1 LSNAAE
7 KGVAA
12 IIHAAPDG
20 ARIRASPGYGRTVQ
34 TASKFF
40 SADPDTVTA
49 HDEARFF
56 GGLRTGNFTFKR
68 TGEGRLRAVDRA
80 LIECLDRAD
89 ARIDTVL
96 DLGISSGVTT
106 AELAAAIAQSGRT
119 VSMTGTDRGLAARIV
134 DLPMGC
140 RALVEPSGHVLQYE
154 ILGRA
159 MRPWTRRLD
168 YLTGMIV
175 AQKVVDRTLGPLAR
189 SRARTA
195 EAGSPVALVSPRL
208 SQSDAIRLIEDDI
221 TVRNPALVGGFDL
234 IRAANIL
241 NRHYFEPADLQRA
254 VDNVRSY
261 LRGPGAWLLVLR
273 THGEDG
279 HRGTLFRVAGD
290 RGLAVVER
298 WGGGSEVE
306 SMFLQAPADQSG

>member
-1 LSNAAE
+1 
-7 KGVAA
+7 
-12 IIHAAPDG
+12 
-20 ARIRASPGYGRTVQ
+20 VQ

-40 SADPDTVTA
+40 SADPDSVTPR
-49 HDEARFF
+49 DEARFF

-68 TGEGRLRAVDRA
+68 TEEGRLRAVDRA

-96 DLGISSGVTT
+96 DLGISSGITT
-106 AELAAAIAQSGRT
+106 AELAAAIAQSGRR
-119 VSMTGTDRGLAARIV
+119 VRLTGTDRGLAARIV

-140 RALVEPSGHVLQYE
+140 RALVEPNGHVLQYE
-154 ILGRA
+154 ILGQA

-168 YLTGMIV
+168 YLTGMVV

-189 SRARTA
+189 ARGVSPH
-195 EAGSPVALVSPRL
+195 AGNPVALVSRRL
-208 SQSDAIRLIEDDI
+208 AQSDAMRLIEDDI
-221 TVRNPALVGGFDL
+221 TVRNPALTGGFDL

-241 NRHYFEPADLQRA
+241 NRHYFEPAELQRA

-261 LRGPGAWLLVLR
+261 LRGPGAWLQVLR
-273 THGEDG
+273 THGDAD
-279 HRGTLFRVAGD
+279 HRGTLFRMADDGALV
-290 RGLAVVER
+290 VVER

-306 SMFLQAPADQSG
+306 EMFLQARILQTG

>member
-1 LSNAAE
+1 M
-7 KGVAA
+7 
-12 IIHAAPDG
+12 
-20 ARIRASPGYGRTVQ
+20 Q

-40 SADPDTVTA
+40 SADPRSVTA
-49 HDEARFF
+49 RDEARFF

-68 TGEGRLRAVDRA
+68 TGEGRLRVMDRA
-80 LIECLDRAD
+80 LIEWLDRAT

-106 AELAAAIAQSGRT
+106 AELAEAIAQSGRS
-119 VSMTGTDRGLAARIV
+119 VRMTGTDRGLAARIV

-140 RALVEPSGHVLQYE
+140 RALVEPTGHVLQYE

-168 YLTGMIV
+168 YLTGMAV
-175 AQKVVDRTLGPLAR
+175 AQKVVNRTLGPLAR
-189 SRARTA
+189 ALGASPHT
-195 EAGSPVALVSPRL
+195 GDPVALVSRRL
-208 SQSDAIRLIEDDI
+208 AQSDAMRLIEDDVTI
-221 TVRNPALVGGFDL
+221 RNPALTGGFDL

-241 NRHYFEPADLQRA
+241 NRHYFEPAELQRA

-273 THGEDG
+273 THGDAE
-279 HRGTLFRVAGD
+279 HRGTLFRMADDGALD
-290 RGLAVVER
+290 VVER
-298 WGGGSEVE
+298 WGGGSEIE
-306 SMFLQAPADQSG
+306 EMFLRMPVLQSG